1 MSTLKSSRN
10 SIRLWE
16 NPCFTSVSSSLFL
29 TKSNTSSTFSSL
41 TGHAPSSMS
50 NSWRYSL
57 LLSWHGNKWKLGC
70 LGLPW
75 SVLNTMIKVLD
86 NSTECYMYYVM
97 VVKSWIPKLCLGCT
111 GSKDFLVHSTGKNII
126 FLCKSNETS
135 IFFGSNGN
143 FVFCLLFNIA
153 CATPKPFTESWLL
166 QTGTAFVL
174 EKLRV
179 HTFFSGKHSF
189 WIFLLHVIV
198 ILKQPIDLILIYL
211 IFFQGSFQH
220 HSCFVSITQNLSSQ

>member
-75 SVLNTMIKVLD
+75 SVLNTMIKVFD

-97 VVKSWIPKLCLGCT
+97 VVKSWIPKFCLGCT

-135 IFFGSNGN
+135 IFLVQMEILCSVYCLTLLVLLLTLSQIHGYFKLALHLFWRNLEFTHSSLGN
-143 FVFCLLFNIA
+143 ILSEFFC
-153 CATPKPFTESWLL
+153 
-166 QTGTAFVL
+166 
-174 EKLRV
+174 
-179 HTFFSGKHSF
+179 
-189 WIFLLHVIV
+189 
-198 ILKQPIDLILIYL
+198 YM
-211 IFFQGSFQH
+211 
-220 HSCFVSITQNLSSQ
+220 